1 MENTTVTNKE
11 IYSDYTEIFNA
22 LNGKAF
28 ELISIESKCIL
39 ASNLL
44 LSKKIEEANQIAT
57 KMLEFQKKVFN
68 K

>member
-1 MENTTVTNKE
+1 MENTTITNKK

-28 ELISIESKCIL
+28 EFISVESKCIL

-44 LSKKIEEANQIAT
+44 LAKKMEEANQIAT
-57 KMLEFQKKVFN
+57 KMIEFQKKTF